1 MKPQQRKMNNETE
14 LKENKYLDETLLD
27 EAAFSI
33 TVVDNNLNFL
43 EESGYIKRDG
53 ELYRISVSAN
63 KLLK

>member
-27 EAAFSI
+27 EVAFFI